1 MPRESIF
8 DPEGNQT
15 EHSGSTFM
23 GPRADNNSHM
33 PPDIADGEVGEE
45 ESADL
50 EALAR
55 AVEEDRAEGVAKRDV
70 GGQP

>member
-8 DPEGNQT
+8 DPEGHQT
-15 EHSGSTFM
+15 EHSGSIFM
-23 GPRADNNSHM
+23 GPRADNNSHL

-50 EALAR
+50 DALAR
-55 AVEEDRAEGVAKRDV
+55 AVEEDRAEHAAKPD
-70 GGQP
+70 GATNP